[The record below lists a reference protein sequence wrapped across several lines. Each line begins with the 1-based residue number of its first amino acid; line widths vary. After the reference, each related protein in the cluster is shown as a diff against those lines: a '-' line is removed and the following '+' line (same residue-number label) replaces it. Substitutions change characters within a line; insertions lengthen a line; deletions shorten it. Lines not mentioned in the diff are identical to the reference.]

1 MNAKIKAVELFNQY
15 YAILL
20 DADSDISQEVLISVL
35 AKKMALIC
43 VDEIIKSLTYTSDA
57 RQIFWMQVKQEIEN
71 L

>member
-1 MNAKIKAVELFNQY
+1 MNAKLKAVELFHQH

-35 AKKMALIC
+35 AKKMAL
-43 VDEIIKSLTYTSDA
+43 VTVNEIIYNLQHRAPIIHFYW
-57 RQIFWMQVKQEIEN
+57 QQVKQEIEK

>member
-1 MNAKIKAVELFNQY
+1 MTTKGKAEEIFNQH

-35 AKKMALIC
+35 AKKMALVT
-43 VDEIIKSLTYTSDA
+43 VDEIIYNLSHKAPIIHFY
-57 RQIFWMQVKQEIEN
+57 WNQVKQEIEK